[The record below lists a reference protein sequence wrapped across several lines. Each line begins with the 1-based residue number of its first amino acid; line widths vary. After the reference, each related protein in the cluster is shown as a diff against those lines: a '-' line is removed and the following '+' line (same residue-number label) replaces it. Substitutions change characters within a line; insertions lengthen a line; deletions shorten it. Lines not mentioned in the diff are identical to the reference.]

1 MTRAMKE
8 LRDVAVADIPKRIQD
23 LRKEYAK
30 LQAQVAT
37 GTPPKNT
44 MQLKNIRKTI
54 SRLLTT
60 ASSKSSQENQME
72 SSPASPARKGEQLKK
87 QDQQKMMPKKK
98 ASKGVN
104 PKA

>member
-8 LRDVAVADIPKRIQD
+8 LRDVAAADVPKRIQD

-30 LQAQVAT
+30 LQAQVST

-44 MQLKNIRKTI
+44 MQLKNIRRTI
-54 SRLLTT
+54 SRLLTIT
-60 ASSKSSQENQME
+60 SSKGKQME
-72 SSPASPARKGEQLKK
+72 SSPASPPKKGEQLKK
-87 QDQQKMMPKKK
+87 QNQQKMMPKKK
-98 ASKGVN
+98 ASNEVN